1 MRSEPCIV
9 RSHALRYAV
18 AEDTENLP
26 VASAPWPVPAVKSNL
41 WLAWSSGDALTHA
54 LWEDAHEPR
63 PSEIPAATAEG
74 RVPEA
79 IAEILTRYFA
89 GDPVE
94 PAEIPVAPVGTPFQ
108 LKVWNALRAV
118 QRGHVRSYAGI
129 ALDVHQ
135 PRAMRAVGMA
145 NSKNPI
151 AVVIPCHR
159 VVEKDFG
166 IGGYSSGLTIKR
178 FLLELEGVHIVGDV
192 VRPGQ
197 LTLI

>member
-1 MRSEPCIV
+1 
-9 RSHALRYAV
+9 
-18 AEDTENLP
+18 
-26 VASAPWPVPAVKSNL
+26 
-41 WLAWSSGDALTHA
+41 
-54 LWEDAHEPR
+54 
-63 PSEIPAATAEG
+63 
-74 RVPEA
+74 
-79 IAEILTRYFA
+79 
-89 GDPVE
+89 
-94 PAEIPVAPVGTPFQ
+94 
-108 LKVWNALRAV
+108 
-118 QRGHVRSYAGI
+118 
-129 ALDVHQ
+129 
-135 PRAMRAVGMA
+135 MA